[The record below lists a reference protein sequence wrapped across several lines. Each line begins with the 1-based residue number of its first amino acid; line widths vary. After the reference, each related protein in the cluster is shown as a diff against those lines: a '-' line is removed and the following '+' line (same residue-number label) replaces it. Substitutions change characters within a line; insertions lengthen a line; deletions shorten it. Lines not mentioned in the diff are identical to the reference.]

1 MPEIDDATCPIEG
14 VKVVPLRSVG
24 DDRGWFL
31 ELRRES
37 WFRELGGKPSR
48 QTNIVRS
55 RRGVIRGLHYHELGQ
70 DDLFFCVEGMVR
82 VVLFDRR
89 PGSATEGAAW
99 SYDIGEANPAGVYI
113 PGTIAHGYEAL
124 TDCLFVYNVTHEY
137 DPAQPDE
144 HNFPWSDERVRH
156 LWQTDEPIL
165 SARDLVRREPA
176 DPGDRHA

>member
-1 MPEIDDATCPIEG
+1 MDATDEPACPIAG
-14 VKVVPLRSVG
+14 VRIVPIQQFA
-24 DDRGWFL
+24 DERGWFL
-31 ELRRES
+31 EARRES
-37 WFRELGGKPSR
+37 WFRELGGKESR
-48 QTNIVRS
+48 QTNVVRS

-89 PGSATEGAAW
+89 PGSSSEGTAW
-99 SYDIGEANPAGVYI
+99 SYDIGESNVAAVYI

-137 DPAQPDE
+137 DPSAPDE

-156 LWQTDEPIL
+156 LWQASTPIL
-165 SARDLVRREPA
+165 SARDVVPDA
-176 DPGDRHA
+176 